1 MGFPPAIFLP
11 VDNGSIVGGG
21 YPRSE
26 TVSVREKLL
35 VRERVNSR
43 QFERAW
49 LCQCVLVSEDAYELL
64 NACMSVGF

>member
-1 MGFPPAIFLP
+1 M
-11 VDNGSIVGGG
+11 
-21 YPRSE
+21 
-26 TVSVREKLL
+26 SVREKLL